1 MPDRW
6 ELANGFGVTLNDSAV
21 DADGDG
27 LSNLQEYALNTNP
40 LEADSD
46 GDGLN
51 DYQEVNDLE
60 TDPNEPD
67 SDGDGF
73 DDGVE
78 SSTGEDPNDASS
90 YPGDDEYAGRF
101 SEKRSVINA
110 ASGWKTSLDGSLS
123 SFGLSG
129 QAIAGIITE
138 NATIENRSG
147 WVSTIEVQSQNPVD
161 QDTDGD
167 GLPDVWE
174 KAYDFDPL
182 LADALGDRDGDG
194 LSNTEEFANLTN
206 PLIVDTDADGLSD
219 QAEIELHGTDPIQE
233 DGDGDGYSD
242 MDEIAAGTDANRADR
257 FPGWDFVVVNY
268 QTPAHFHG
276 TAGGWSSSISP
287 RHFSSVG
294 DFRSVSIMTAANISS
309 RTGFLHR
316 ITEPEQDYLLRDSD
330 GDGMPDYWEKTQGFD
345 PVVDDSTNDGDEDGL
360 TSIQEFAL
368 GTNPLLF
375 DTDEDGLSDGQEIS
389 VHGSNPLLKD
399 TDGDGFEDAME
410 ALEGSDQIP
419 LYPFL
424 PLQS

>member
-1 MPDRW
+1 MW
-6 ELANGFGVTLNDSAV
+6 MGWYAGSMELANGFDATWNDSAV

-27 LSNLQEYALNTNP
+27 LSNLQEYIEYNP
-40 LEADSD
+40 READSD
-46 GDGLN
+46 DGLN

-147 WVSTIEVQSQNPVD
+147 WVATIEVQSQNPVD

-174 KAYDFDPL
+174 SSDLIHYQGCTGRSGLGWVEQYGGICQFDQSV
-182 LADALGDRDGDG
+182 D
-194 LSNTEEFANLTN
+194 
-206 PLIVDTDADGLSD
+206 VDTDADGLSD

-233 DGDGDGYSD
+233 DGDGDG
-242 MDEIAAGTDANRADR
+242 
-257 FPGWDFVVVNY
+257 
-268 QTPAHFHG
+268 
-276 TAGGWSSSISP
+276 
-287 RHFSSVG
+287 
-294 DFRSVSIMTAANISS
+294 
-309 RTGFLHR
+309 
-316 ITEPEQDYLLRDSD
+316 
-330 GDGMPDYWEKTQGFD
+330 
-345 PVVDDSTNDGDEDGL
+345 
-360 TSIQEFAL
+360 
-368 GTNPLLF
+368 
-375 DTDEDGLSDGQEIS
+375 
-389 VHGSNPLLKD
+389 
-399 TDGDGFEDAME
+399 
-410 ALEGSDQIP
+410 IP
-419 LYPFL
+419 YG
-424 PLQS
+424 

>member
-1 MPDRW
+1 MEEFQAKTDPFLADTDGDGLSDYAEKNFHSTDPTQADPDGDGFSDQEELAEGTDPSDPTRYPNWDWGTKTYYSSIRGTDAGGSEQQASGCNVFSSIGSGNDGVWNENSLYLNINGRFALSHSPSFSSGDYDVDADGMPDRW
-6 ELANGFGVTLNDSAV
+6 ELANGFDITLNDSAV

-40 LEADSD
+40 QEADSD

-78 SSTGEDPNDASS
+78 SSNGEDPNDASS

-167 GLPDVWE
+167 GLLMSGKKPTTLIHYWRMHWE
-174 KAYDFDPL
+174 
-182 LADALGDRDGDG
+182 
-194 LSNTEEFANLTN
+194 
-206 PLIVDTDADGLSD
+206 I
-219 QAEIELHGTDPIQE
+219 
-233 DGDGDGYSD
+233 
-242 MDEIAAGTDANRADR
+242 
-257 FPGWDFVVVNY
+257 
-268 QTPAHFHG
+268 
-276 TAGGWSSSISP
+276 
-287 RHFSSVG
+287 
-294 DFRSVSIMTAANISS
+294 
-309 RTGFLHR
+309 
-316 ITEPEQDYLLRDSD
+316 
-330 GDGMPDYWEKTQGFD
+330 GMGM
-345 PVVDDSTNDGDEDGL
+345 G
-360 TSIQEFAL
+360 
-368 GTNPLLF
+368 
-375 DTDEDGLSDGQEIS
+375 
-389 VHGSNPLLKD
+389 
-399 TDGDGFEDAME
+399 
-410 ALEGSDQIP
+410 
-419 LYPFL
+419 
-424 PLQS
+424 